1 MNPSDYNNFKNTTN
15 YADTLATSVRNAR
28 LRLHLTQAELAEII
42 GVATH
47 TISDIERSQGNPTL
61 SVLGPQ
67 IKHLRID
74 ARSIFNP
81 ENASQDPVNYAA
93 HQLVNE
99 SSKKELDFLMP
110 IVSKIL
116 DTLRSD
122 QFKEITE
129 DTSLY

>member
-1 MNPSDYNNFKNTTN
+1 MGG
-15 YADTLATSVRNAR
+15 L
-28 LRLHLTQAELAEII
+28 
-42 GVATH
+42 
-47 TISDIERSQGNPTL
+47 
-61 SVLGPQ
+61 
-67 IKHLRID
+67 ID
-74 ARSIFNP
+74 REGWFFQTKYT